1 MNRAGWA
8 WLRLAGGAAVLGVL
22 LWRLG
27 SGPFLTGLRTVDA
40 TALVAGALLAVP
52 VTICCAWRWTLVAHG
67 LRVPLP
73 LPTAVA
79 AYYRSQ
85 LLNTTLPG
93 GVLGDVHR
101 AVRHGRDAGHT
112 GRGLRAVAWERL
124 AGQVVQVAIAVPV
137 LVLLPSP
144 VRLPVPLVVAVL
156 LGLVL
161 GTRLLVRTGGGTRG
175 GRAVRRDV
183 RHGLLRRWPGVLA
196 ASALAL
202 SGHVAT
208 FLVAARTAGVT
219 APVLTL
225 LPLALLVLVAMGVPA
240 NVAGWGPREGIAAW
254 AFGAAGLGAEA
265 GVATAVVYGVMALVA
280 SLPGLVVLLA
290 GRACGRAAP
299 PPAAPAL
306 EEACHG

>member
-1 MNRAGWA
+1 MSRAGWA

-52 VTICCAWRWTLVAHG
+52 VTVCCAWRWTLVAHG

-73 LPTAVA
+73 LPAAVA

-112 GRGLRAVAWERL
+112 GRGLRAVAWERF
-124 AGQVVQVAIAVPV
+124 AGQVVLVAVAVPV

-144 VRLPVPLVVAVL
+144 VRLPFPLVVAGAAVL
-156 LGLVL
+156 AL
-161 GTRLLVRTGGGTRG
+161 GTRLLVRAGGRTRG

-196 ASALAL
+196 ASALAV

-265 GVATAVVYGVMALVA
+265 GVATAVVYGVMAMVA
-280 SLPGLVVLLA
+280 SLPGLVVLLV
-290 GRACGRAAP
+290 GRSRAPAAP
-299 PPAAPAL
+299 PVPGL
-306 EEACHG
+306 EGACHG

>member
-1 MNRAGWA
+1 VSRAGWA

-52 VTICCAWRWTLVAHG
+52 VTVCCAWRWTLVAHG

-73 LPTAVA
+73 LATAVA

-93 GVLGDVHR
+93 GVLGDLHR
-101 AVRHGRDAGHT
+101 AVRHGRDAGST

-124 AGQVVQVAIAVPV
+124 AGQVVLVTVAVPV

-144 VRLPVPLVVAVL
+144 VRLSFPLVVAGAAVL
-156 LGLVL
+156 AL
-161 GTRLLVRTGGGTRG
+161 GTRLLVRAGAGTRG

-196 ASALAL
+196 ASALAV

-290 GRACGRAAP
+290 GRSR
-299 PPAAPAL
+299 APAGPPVPGL
-306 EEACHG
+306 EGACHG

>member
-1 MNRAGWA
+1 VSRAGWA
-8 WLRLAGGAAVLGVL
+8 RLRLAGGVAVLAVL

-27 SGPFLTGLRTVDA
+27 SGPFLEGLRTVDA
-40 TALVAGALLAVP
+40 TALLAGVLLAVP
-52 VTICCAWRWTLVAHG
+52 VTVCCAYRWTLVARGH
-67 LRVPLP
+67 RVPLA
-73 LPTAVA
+73 LPSAVA

-101 AVRHGRDAGHT
+101 AVRHGRDAGRP

-124 AGQVVQVAIAVPV
+124 AGQTVQVAVAVPV

-144 VRLPVPLVVAVL
+144 VRLSFPLVLAGVL
-156 LGLVL
+156 GLGLV
-161 GTRLLVRTGGGTRG
+161 TRLLVLAGGATRG

-183 RHGLLRRWPGVLA
+183 RNGLLRPWPGVLA

-202 SGHVAT
+202 TGHVAT

-219 APVLTL
+219 APVATL
-225 LPLALLVLVAMGVPA
+225 LPLALVVLVAMGIPA
-240 NVAGWGPREGIAAW
+240 NVAGWGPREGVAAW

-265 GVATAVVYGVMALVA
+265 GVATAVVYGVMVLVA
-280 SLPGLVVLLA
+280 SLPGLVVLLV
-290 GRACGRAAP
+290 GRPRPAP
-299 PPAAPAL
+299 TPVPAL
-306 EEACHG
+306 EVATHG